1 MAGRRSPGRSTRA
14 WHVITLGSCPSGP
27 GRQRP
32 ALSWSTRLGSL
43 RTVEGGRRRFVPSF
57 PDFSCDHQL
66 KTLVA
71 LRHPALRF
79 PATHITAFVEAVPPP
94 VRPILTEL
102 LKLFARLCAYS
113 AQSGLTPI
121 ALSTFFGPLLFGL
134 GPESAPF
141 SHTYAAYLRSSH
153 AAEHLILCNIRN
165 VEMESLSTAT
175 SMPPRLKDWIRGY
188 PVMISPLRDL
198 EKPRRGSKLV
208 RVASS
213 RRNTRLYT
221 SDLVKNCASWGTEG
235 DMPHRP
241 EWQRIAP
248 NGQLPKYSD
257 DYRRRLDIPASYAP
271 SISSFGSRSSL
282 DTPSSLSSPPSSSAK
297 ALAFSLSIDNP
308 VGHSLLDTTP
318 VKTFNSLNDLRWG
331 EFEELGFSEADSQKL
346 QFDLN
351 EGARQVGLILLLIV
365 DAQAERICSESYSK
379 TGYDDLE

>member
-1 MAGRRSPGRSTRA
+1 M
-14 WHVITLGSCPSGP
+14 
-27 GRQRP
+27 
-32 ALSWSTRLGSL
+32 
-43 RTVEGGRRRFVPSF
+43 PSF

-66 KTLVA
+66 TTLVA
-71 LRHPALRF
+71 LRHLALRF
-79 PATHITAFVEAVPPP
+79 PATHITAFVESVPPL
-94 VRPILTEL
+94 VRPILADL
-102 LKLFARLCAYS
+102 LKLFSRLCAYS

-153 AAEHLILCNIRN
+153 AAEHLILCTIRN
-165 VEMESLSTAT
+165 VEVESLNTAT

-188 PVMISPLRDL
+188 PVMISPLKDL
-198 EKPRRGSKLV
+198 EKPRRGSKLI

-221 SDLVKNCASWGTEG
+221 SDLVKNCASWGSEG
-235 DMPHRP
+235 DMPHRG
-241 EWQRIAP
+241 EWQRITP

-271 SISSFGSRSSL
+271 SISSFGSRSSF

-297 ALAFSLSIDNP
+297 ALAFSLSLDTP
-308 VGHSLLDTTP
+308 VGDSLLDATP

-331 EFEELGFSEADSQKL
+331 EFEELGFSETDSKKL
-346 QFDLN
+346 QFNLN
-351 EGARQVGLILLLIV
+351 EGARQVGLVSLSKKLTF
-365 DAQAERICSESYSK
+365 AESHCPESYSK
-379 TGYDDLE
+379 KIDDELE